1 MAADNLAIVFRGKL
15 VEGAVLAQVKA
26 NFARLFNA
34 DAARVEQMFAGQA
47 VMIKKG
53 LDAAAAEKYRQAL
66 EKAGALVEILDLAA
80 SAPAAAKPA
89 PAAPAASPVPAATP
103 VSAPAAS
110 ATPPA
115 PTSENRANDPALA
128 RAAPPA
134 ALRGTP
140 QALESSLAEPGVVL
154 VEARRVAAPDIATD
168 HLSVAAVGERLVDYT
183 PPPPPAYD
191 LSGLSLDAPGVTLS
205 DARPAPPPEFDL
217 SGLSLDD
224 TPR

>member
-1 MAADNLAIVFRGKL
+1 MAADNFAIVFRGKL
-15 VEGAVLAQVKA
+15 VEGAALAQVKA

-53 LDAAAAEKYRQAL
+53 LDAAGAEKYRQAL
-66 EKAGALVEILDLAA
+66 EKAGALVEILDLTASAQPVARPAA
-80 SAPAAAKPA
+80 PASSPAPAATPA
-89 PAAPAASPVPAATP
+89 AAPAASASPPAT
-103 VSAPAAS
+103 AS
-110 ATPPA
+110 A
-115 PTSENRANDPALA
+115 NRANDPALA

-154 VEARRVAAPDIATD
+154 VEAQHVAAPDIATD

>member
-15 VEGAVLAQVKA
+15 VEGAALAQVKA

-53 LDAAAAEKYRQAL
+53 LDAAGAEKYRQAL
-66 EKAGALVEILDLAA
+66 EKAGALVEILDLTASAQPVARPAA
-80 SAPAAAKPA
+80 PASSPAPAATPA
-89 PAAPAASPVPAATP
+89 AAPAASASPPPT
-103 VSAPAAS
+103 AS
-110 ATPPA
+110 A
-115 PTSENRANDPALA
+115 NRANDPALA

-154 VEARRVAAPDIATD
+154 VEAQHVAAPDIATD

-183 PPPPPAYD
+183 PPPPLAYD